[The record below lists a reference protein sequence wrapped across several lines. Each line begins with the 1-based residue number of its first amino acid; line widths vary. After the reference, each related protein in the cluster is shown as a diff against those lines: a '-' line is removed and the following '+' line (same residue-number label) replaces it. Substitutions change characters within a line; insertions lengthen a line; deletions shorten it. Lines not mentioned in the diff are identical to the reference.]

1 LQIPQK
7 RKEKKVSSHI
17 GKGVLSTYGKIDRTC
32 RFNTESLELH
42 AAVAI
47 RELEQGTDRFSGGE
61 SYAGVDHQR
70 KVLLAGASSPDSCDV
85 GRVGREEVKVGY
97 GENIVSSAE
106 DRRERSVAFGLR
118 QALMISRWIAGRLE
132 ETLPTILASD

>member
-42 AAVAI
+42 AAAAI
-47 RELEQGTDRFSGGE
+47 REPEQGTDRFSGGE

-70 KVLLAGASSPDSCDV
+70 KVLLAASKLAGFMRC
-85 GRVGREEVKVGY
+85 GEGRERRSQSRLW
-97 GENIVSSAE
+97 GEHSELS
-106 DRRERSVAFGLR
+106 
-118 QALMISRWIAGRLE
+118 
-132 ETLPTILASD
+132 